1 MTSLSGAAMTDGEIR
16 EALSEASTNKTFRAL
31 VQIIED
37 ELVEM
42 RDKASDPDSLADGKQ
57 PHWNGAVDGL
67 NGVLLRIAQAAS
79 PGPKAGKPLSKS
91 R

>member
-1 MTSLSGAAMTDGEIR
+1 MTDGEIR
-16 EALSEASTNKTFRAL
+16 EALNGAATNKTFRAL
-31 VQIIED
+31 VKIIED
-37 ELVEM
+37 ELIEM
-42 RDKASDPDSLADGKQ
+42 RDRASDPDSLADGKQ

-79 PGPKAGKPLSKS
+79 PAPKRAKPLPDS